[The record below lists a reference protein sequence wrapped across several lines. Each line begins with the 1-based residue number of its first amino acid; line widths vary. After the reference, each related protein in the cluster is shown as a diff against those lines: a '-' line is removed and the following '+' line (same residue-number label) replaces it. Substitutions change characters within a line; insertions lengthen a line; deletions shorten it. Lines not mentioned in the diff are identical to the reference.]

1 MHYFRRNEIVMFRI
15 LAVNP
20 GSTSTKI
27 AVYED
32 GHEILKEVIPVDQ
45 EIIFAHKCILDQ
57 LEHRFDLIR
66 KTLLEK
72 KIQPDSFDAVVG
84 RGGILAPMPSGTY
97 VVTKKMTDYLK
108 EAPRGEHASNLGA
121 FIARKFADISGCE
134 AYIVDPVSVDEL
146 TDVARISGAPEI
158 KRSSLVHALNQKSV
172 ARKVADGL
180 GKKYEDCRFVVAHLG
195 TGITIGAHCGGKII
209 DVVGAKADGPF
220 SPERAGGLP
229 VGELVDLI
237 FSGIYTEAEL
247 KKKLLSN
254 WGIVAYLGTRDIREV
269 FKMAE
274 NNKDARIILEAFV
287 YQIAKGIGELCTV
300 LDGDMD
306 SIILTGG
313 LAYSERLMEM
323 LNKKIKFLAPIVVI
337 PGENELEA
345 LCKGAERV
353 LKKEEK
359 PRFYPEG
366 NFIDI

>member
-1 MHYFRRNEIVMFRI
+1 MYRI

-27 AVYED
+27 AVYENGD
-32 GHEILKEVIPVDQ
+32 EILKENIPVDQ
-45 EIIFAHKCILDQ
+45 DIISEYKCVLDQ
-57 LEHRFDLIR
+57 LEHRFDLIKR
-66 KTLLEK
+66 TLIDNGVK
-72 KIQPDSFDAVVG
+72 PDSFDAVVG

-97 VVTKKMTDYLK
+97 LVTEEMTDYLK
-108 EAPRGEHASNLGA
+108 DAPRGEHASNLGA
-121 FIARKFADISGCE
+121 FIAEKFAHMSGCE

-158 KRSSLVHALNQKSV
+158 KRSSLVHALNQKAV
-172 ARKVADGL
+172 ARKVAADL

-195 TGITIGAHCGGKII
+195 TGITIGAHSSGKIV

-237 FSGIYTEAEL
+237 FSGRYTKEEL
-247 KKKLLSN
+247 KKKLLSG

-274 NNKDARIILEAFV
+274 NDPEARIILEAFV
-287 YQIAKGIGELCTV
+287 YQIAKGVGELCTV
-300 LDGDMD
+300 LDGEIDAV
-306 SIILTGG
+306 ILTGG
-313 LAYSERLMEM
+313 MAHSDRLMEM
-323 LNKKIKFLAPIVVI
+323 LKKKIKFLAPIVII

-345 LCKGAERV
+345 LYKGAERV
-353 LKKEEK
+353 LRKEER
-359 PRFYPEG
+359 PRIYPGGEY
-366 NFIDI
+366 I

>member
-1 MHYFRRNEIVMFRI
+1 MYRI

-27 AVYED
+27 AVYENGD
-32 GHEILKEVIPVDQ
+32 EILRENIPVDQ
-45 EIIFAHKCILDQ
+45 DIISAYKCVLDQ
-57 LEHRFDLIR
+57 LEHRFDLIKR
-66 KTLLEK
+66 TLIDNGVK
-72 KIQPDSFDAVVG
+72 PDSFDAVVG

-97 VVTKKMTDYLK
+97 LVTEEMTGYLK

-121 FIARKFADISGCE
+121 FIAEKFADMSGCE

-158 KRSSLVHALNQKSV
+158 KRSSLVHALNQKAV
-172 ARKVADGL
+172 ARKVAADL

-195 TGITIGAHCGGKII
+195 TGITIGAHSSGKIV

-237 FSGIYTEAEL
+237 FSGRYTKEEL
-247 KKKLLSN
+247 KKKLLSG

-274 NNKDARIILEAFV
+274 NDPEARIILEAFV

-300 LDGDMD
+300 LDGEIDAV
-306 SIILTGG
+306 ILTGG
-313 LAYSERLMEM
+313 MAHSDRLMEM
-323 LNKKIKFLAPIVVI
+323 LQKKIKFLAPIVII

-345 LCKGAERV
+345 LYKGAERV
-353 LKKEEK
+353 LRKEER
-359 PRFYPEG
+359 PRIYPGGEY
-366 NFIDI
+366 I

>member
-1 MHYFRRNEIVMFRI
+1 MYRI

-27 AVYED
+27 AVYENGD
-32 GHEILKEVIPVDQ
+32 EILKENIPVDLD
-45 EIIFAHKCILDQ
+45 IISEYKCVLDQ
-57 LEHRFDLIR
+57 LEHRFDLIKR
-66 KTLLEK
+66 TLIDNGVK
-72 KIQPDSFDAVVG
+72 PDSFDAVVG

-97 VVTKKMTDYLK
+97 LVTEEMTDYLK
-108 EAPRGEHASNLGA
+108 DAPRGEHASNLGA
-121 FIARKFADISGCE
+121 FIAEKFAHMSGCE

-158 KRSSLVHALNQKSV
+158 KRSSLVHALNQKAV
-172 ARKVADGL
+172 ARKVAADL

-195 TGITIGAHCGGKII
+195 TGITIGAHSSGKIV

-237 FSGIYTEAEL
+237 FSGRYTKEDL
-247 KKKLLSN
+247 KKKLLSG

-274 NNKDARIILEAFV
+274 NDPEARIILEAFV
-287 YQIAKGIGELCTV
+287 YQIAKGVGELCTV
-300 LDGDMD
+300 LDGEIDAV
-306 SIILTGG
+306 ILTGG
-313 LAYSERLMEM
+313 MAHSDRLMEM
-323 LNKKIKFLAPIVVI
+323 LKKKIKFLAPIVII

-345 LCKGAERV
+345 LYKGAERV
-353 LKKEEK
+353 LRKEER
-359 PRFYPEG
+359 PRIYPGGEY
-366 NFIDI
+366 I

>member
-1 MHYFRRNEIVMFRI
+1 MYRI

-27 AVYED
+27 AVYENGD
-32 GHEILKEVIPVDQ
+32 EILKENIPVDQ
-45 EIIFAHKCILDQ
+45 DIISEYKCVLDQ
-57 LEHRFDLIR
+57 LEHRFDLIKR
-66 KTLLEK
+66 TLIDNGVK
-72 KIQPDSFDAVVG
+72 PDSFDAVVG

-97 VVTKKMTDYLK
+97 LVTEEMTDYLK
-108 EAPRGEHASNLGA
+108 DAPRGEHASNLGA
-121 FIARKFADISGCE
+121 FIAEKFAHMSGCE

-158 KRSSLVHALNQKSV
+158 KRSSLVHALNQKAV
-172 ARKVADGL
+172 ARKVAADL

-195 TGITIGAHCGGKII
+195 TGITIGAHSSGKIV

-237 FSGIYTEAEL
+237 FSGRYTKEEL
-247 KKKLLSN
+247 KKKLLSG

-274 NNKDARIILEAFV
+274 NDPEARIILEAFV
-287 YQIAKGIGELCTV
+287 YQIAKGVGELCTV
-300 LDGDMD
+300 LDGEIDAV
-306 SIILTGG
+306 ILTGG
-313 LAYSERLMEM
+313 MAHSDRLMEM
-323 LNKKIKFLAPIVVI
+323 LQKKIKFLAPIVII

-345 LCKGAERV
+345 LYKGAERV
-353 LKKEEK
+353 LRKEER
-359 PRFYPEG
+359 PRIYPGGEY
-366 NFIDI
+366 I

>member
-1 MHYFRRNEIVMFRI
+1 MYRI

-27 AVYED
+27 AVYENGD
-32 GHEILKEVIPVDQ
+32 EILKENIPVDQ
-45 EIIFAHKCILDQ
+45 DIISEYKCVLDQ
-57 LEHRFDLIR
+57 LEHRFDLIKR
-66 KTLLEK
+66 TLIDNGVK
-72 KIQPDSFDAVVG
+72 PDSFDAVVG

-97 VVTKKMTDYLK
+97 LVTEEMTGYLK
-108 EAPRGEHASNLGA
+108 DAPRGEHASNLGA
-121 FIARKFADISGCE
+121 FIAEKFAHMSGCE

-158 KRSSLVHALNQKSV
+158 KRSSLVHALNQKAV
-172 ARKVADGL
+172 ARKVAADL

-195 TGITIGAHCGGKII
+195 TGITIGAHSSGKIV

-237 FSGIYTEAEL
+237 FSGRYTKEEL
-247 KKKLLSN
+247 KKKLLSG

-274 NNKDARIILEAFV
+274 NDPEARIILEAFV
-287 YQIAKGIGELCTV
+287 YQIAKGVGELCTV
-300 LDGDMD
+300 LDGEIDAV
-306 SIILTGG
+306 ILTGG
-313 LAYSERLMEM
+313 MAHSDRLMEM
-323 LNKKIKFLAPIVVI
+323 LKKKIKFLAPIVII

-345 LCKGAERV
+345 LYKGAERV
-353 LKKEEK
+353 LRKEER
-359 PRFYPEG
+359 PRIYPGGEY
-366 NFIDI
+366 I

>member
-1 MHYFRRNEIVMFRI
+1 MYHFRRDEVAMYRI

-27 AVYED
+27 AVYENGD
-32 GHEILKEVIPVDQ
+32 EILKENIPVDQ
-45 EIIFAHKCILDQ
+45 DIISEYKCVLDQ
-57 LEHRFDLIR
+57 LEHRFDLIKR
-66 KTLLEK
+66 TLIDNGVK
-72 KIQPDSFDAVVG
+72 PDSFDAVVG

-97 VVTKKMTDYLK
+97 LVTEEMTDYLK
-108 EAPRGEHASNLGA
+108 DAPRGEHASNLGA
-121 FIARKFADISGCE
+121 FIAEKFAHMSGCE

-158 KRSSLVHALNQKSV
+158 KRSSLVHALNQKAV
-172 ARKVADGL
+172 ARKVAADL

-195 TGITIGAHCGGKII
+195 TGITIGAHSSGKIV

-237 FSGIYTEAEL
+237 FSGRYTKEEL
-247 KKKLLSN
+247 KKKLLSG

-274 NNKDARIILEAFV
+274 NDPEARIILEAFV

-300 LDGDMD
+300 LDGEIDAV
-306 SIILTGG
+306 ILTGG
-313 LAYSERLMEM
+313 MAHSDRLMEM
-323 LNKKIKFLAPIVVI
+323 LQKKIKFLAPIVII

-345 LCKGAERV
+345 LYKGAERV
-353 LKKEEK
+353 LRKEER
-359 PRFYPEG
+359 PRIYPGGEY
-366 NFIDI
+366 I

>member
-1 MHYFRRNEIVMFRI
+1 MYRI

-27 AVYED
+27 AVYENGD
-32 GHEILKEVIPVDQ
+32 EILKENIPVDQ
-45 EIIFAHKCILDQ
+45 DIISEYKCVLDQ
-57 LEHRFDLIR
+57 LEHRFDLIKR
-66 KTLLEK
+66 TLIDNGVK
-72 KIQPDSFDAVVG
+72 PDSFDAVVG

-97 VVTKKMTDYLK
+97 LVTEEMTDYLK
-108 EAPRGEHASNLGA
+108 DAPRGEHASNLGA
-121 FIARKFADISGCE
+121 FIAEKFAHMSGCE

-158 KRSSLVHALNQKSV
+158 KRSSLVHALNQKAV
-172 ARKVADGL
+172 ARKVAADL

-195 TGITIGAHCGGKII
+195 TGITIGAHSSGKIV

-237 FSGIYTEAEL
+237 FSGRYTKEEL
-247 KKKLLSN
+247 KKKLLSG

-274 NNKDARIILEAFV
+274 NDPEARIILEAFV

-300 LDGDMD
+300 LDGEIDAV
-306 SIILTGG
+306 ILTGG
-313 LAYSERLMEM
+313 MAHSDRLMEM
-323 LNKKIKFLAPIVVI
+323 LQKKIKFLAPIVII

-345 LCKGAERV
+345 LYKGAERV
-353 LKKEEK
+353 LRKEER
-359 PRFYPEG
+359 PRIYPGGEY
-366 NFIDI
+366 I